1 MKKKYFSLVFLLK
14 NTKKIL
20 VGIKPPCL
28 ESLFL
33 ESKHTCMCMCLHI
46 NGLLVC
52 FFDLEN
58 TMYFCCIPEMFEC
71 CTCVTL
77 ENCNKVLYANLANV
91 LSIYWWQIWN
101 ELTGSEVLKDAYTRS
116 IVSTF

>member
-1 MKKKYFSLVFLLK
+1 
-14 NTKKIL
+14 
-20 VGIKPPCL
+20 
-28 ESLFL
+28 
-33 ESKHTCMCMCLHI
+33 MCLHI

-58 TMYFCCIPEMFEC
+58 TIYFCCIPEMFEC

-101 ELTGSEVLKDAYTRS
+101 ADPLYESRGSEVLKDAYTSS
-116 IVSTF
+116 IVSTFLKQKLSSEIV

>member
-20 VGIKPPCL
+20 VGIKPPYL

-33 ESKHTCMCMCLHI
+33 ESKLMCMCLHI

-58 TMYFCCIPEMFEC
+58 TLYFCCIPEMFEC
-71 CTCVTL
+71 CTCVT
-77 ENCNKVLYANLANV
+77 CTALYKMYKIV
-91 LSIYWWQIWN
+91 IKFYMQI
-101 ELTGSEVLKDAYTRS
+101 LPTY
-116 IVSTF
+116 